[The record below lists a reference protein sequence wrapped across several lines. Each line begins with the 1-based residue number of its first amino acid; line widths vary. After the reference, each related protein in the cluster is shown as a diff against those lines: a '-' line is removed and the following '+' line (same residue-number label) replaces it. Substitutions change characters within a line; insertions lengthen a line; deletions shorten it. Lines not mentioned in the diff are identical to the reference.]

1 MIFQSAF
8 LSTVVSYKMKQTAQQ
23 IEGEQIEDEQT
34 GNTAFPMQA
43 QELQDAFGAFNQ
55 LSAQLSESYQQLEVR
70 VAGLTAALE
79 TEQDERIKEL
89 TEKERVASRL
99 ASLLHALPGGVVV
112 IDDEGKVQ
120 EHNPA
125 AELLLGQPL
134 LGLPWSEIIQRAFAP
149 RSDDGH
155 DISLV
160 DGRKVNISTCPLGSE
175 PGQILLITDVTEI
188 RYLQD
193 RMGQQQRLA
202 AMGKMAA
209 SLAHQIRTPLS
220 SALLYVSN
228 LKRQVLSDEDR
239 FSLTEKMT
247 SRLRHLEQLIEDM
260 LMYSREGK
268 VGEEFFTS
276 QTLLDELYLALE
288 SQLELTHTRFVS
300 VNDHR
305 DLIIHGNRQMLL
317 SALTNLAMNAM
328 QAMKESTKTET
339 GKIEVTISKNNN
351 DVSISIKDNGPGIPF
366 ELQEQIFDPFYTTRT
381 QGTGL
386 GLAVVQAVAKAH
398 DGDVEL
404 KSQPEQGSEFIVTIP
419 LGNKNINQLEISE
432 IKHQQIA

>member
-1 MIFQSAF
+1 MKPTQQPIYQEQKN
-8 LSTVVSYKMKQTAQQ
+8 STT
-23 IEGEQIEDEQT
+23 
-34 GNTAFPMQA
+34 FPMQA

-55 LSAQLSESYQQLEVR
+55 LSAQLTESYQQLEVR
-70 VAGLTAALE
+70 VAGLTTALE

-112 IDDEGKVQ
+112 IDAEGKVQ

-134 LGLPWSEIIQRAFAP
+134 LGLPWSDIIQRSFAP

-155 DISLV
+155 DMSLV

-228 LKRQVLSDEDR
+228 LKRQILSDEDR
-239 FSLTEKMT
+239 FVLTDKMT

-268 VGEEFFTS
+268 VGEEYFTS
-276 QTLLDELYLALE
+276 QSLLDELYQGLE
-288 SQLELTHTRFVS
+288 PQLELTKTRFS
-300 VNDHR
+300 SSNTKR
-305 DLIIHGNRQMLL
+305 DLVIHGNRQMLL

-328 QAMKESTKTET
+328 QAMKESDKTET
-339 GKIEVTISKNNN
+339 GKIEVEITNVNN
-351 DVSISIKDNGPGIPF
+351 DVCISLKDNGPGIPA

-386 GLAVVQAVAKAH
+386 GLAVVKAVAKAH
-398 DGDVEL
+398 GGDVEL
-404 KSQPEQGSEFIVTIP
+404 KSSASKGCTFKVTLPLEGNTNNQPDTDVDTTEFT
-419 LGNKNINQLEISE
+419 
-432 IKHQQIA
+432 HQKIA

>member
-1 MIFQSAF
+1 
-8 LSTVVSYKMKQTAQQ
+8 MKQSPQKDYQA
-23 IEGEQIEDEQT
+23 EQD
-34 GNTAFPMQA
+34 NAPFPMQA
-43 QELQDAFGAFNQ
+43 QELQDAFGAFNN
-55 LSAQLSESYQQLEVR
+55 LSAQLTESYKQLEVR
-70 VAGLTAALE
+70 VAGLTTALE

-112 IDDEGKVQ
+112 IDSEGKVQ

-134 LGLPWSEIIQRAFAP
+134 LGLPWSSLIQRAFLP

-220 SALLYVSN
+220 SALLYVAK
-228 LKRQVLSDEDR
+228 LKRQILSDVER
-239 FSLTEKMT
+239 FDLTEKMT

-276 QTLLDELYLALE
+276 QTLIDELHQGLE
-288 SQLELTHTRFVS
+288 AQLEITNTRFIEK
-300 VNDHR
+300 NTNK
-305 DLIIHGNRQMLL
+305 DLIIYGNRQMLL
-317 SALTNLAMNAM
+317 SALSNLAMNAM
-328 QAMKESTKTET
+328 QAMKESSRVDNAHAT
-339 GKIEVTISKNNN
+339 IEVSIDKDESHIFISL
-351 DVSISIKDNGPGIPF
+351 KDNGPGISA
-366 ELQEQIFDPFYTTRT
+366 ELEQQIFDPFYTTRT

-386 GLAVVQAVAKAH
+386 GLSVVKAVAKAH
-398 DGDVEL
+398 GGDVEYESIKNNGCTFKIIL
-404 KSQPEQGSEFIVTIP
+404 PLENQQGAQGRDNTDLNELNMANS
-419 LGNKNINQLEISE
+419 
-432 IKHQQIA
+432 

>member
-1 MIFQSAF
+1 
-8 LSTVVSYKMKQTAQQ
+8 MKQTSQQ
-23 IEGEQIEDEQT
+23 VNLSQADT
-34 GNTAFPMQA
+34 VSFPLQA

-55 LSAQLSESYQQLEVR
+55 LSAQLTESYQQLEVR
-70 VAGLTAALE
+70 VSGLTAALE
-79 TEQDERIKEL
+79 VEQSERIKEL

-99 ASLLHALPGGVVV
+99 ASLLRALPGGVVV
-112 IDDEGKVQ
+112 IDDAGKVQ

-134 LGLPWSEIIQRAFAP
+134 LGLPWTEIIQRSFSP

-160 DGRKVNISTCPLGSE
+160 DGRKVNISTCPLGDE

-193 RMGQQQRLA
+193 RIGQQQRLA

-220 SALLYVSN
+220 SALLYVSK
-228 LKRQVLSDEDR
+228 LKRQVLTDIER
-239 FSLTEKMT
+239 FELTDKMT

-276 QTLLDELYLALE
+276 EQLVRELHQGLE
-288 SQLELTHTRFVS
+288 AQLEVTNTRFVE
-300 VNDHR
+300 VNDNKE
-305 DLIIHGNRQMLL
+305 LVIHGNKQMLL

-328 QAMKESTKTET
+328 QAMKENTAMTSLA
-339 GKIEVTISKNNN
+339 TITFSLISDGDNIT
-351 DVSISIKDNGPGIPF
+351 VSVADNGPGIP
-366 ELQEQIFDPFYTTRT
+366 EDKQEQIFDPFYTTRT

-386 GLAVVQAVAKAH
+386 GLAVVKAVAKAH
-398 DGDVEL
+398 SGEVQYEKNKGQGCVFKMTLPTTRQKNDATSNDDEITESET
-404 KSQPEQGSEFIVTIP
+404 KSDMKIMRYGI
-419 LGNKNINQLEISE
+419 
-432 IKHQQIA
+432 

>member
-1 MIFQSAF
+1 MTKRIQQHSTDSDSA
-8 LSTVVSYKMKQTAQQ
+8 
-23 IEGEQIEDEQT
+23 
-34 GNTAFPMQA
+34 AFPMQA

-55 LSAQLSESYQQLEVR
+55 LSAQLTESYQQLEVR
-70 VAGLTAALE
+70 VAGLTKALE
-79 TEQDERIKEL
+79 TEQDERLKEL

-112 IDDEGKVQ
+112 IDEEGKVQ

-134 LGLPWSEIIQRAFAP
+134 LGLPWAEIIQRSFAP

-239 FSLTEKMT
+239 FTLTEKMT

-268 VGEEFFTS
+268 VGEEYFTS
-276 QTLLDELYLALE
+276 QDLLDELYQGLE
-288 SQLELTHTRFVS
+288 PQLEITKTRFIT
-300 VNDHR
+300 VNNKR

-328 QAMKESTKTET
+328 QAMKEN
-339 GKIEVTISKNNN
+339 GKIEVEVTKIDN
-351 DVSISIKDNGPGIPF
+351 DVCISLKDNGPGISSG
-366 ELQEQIFDPFYTTRT
+366 LQEQIFDPFYTTRT

-386 GLAVVQAVAKAH
+386 GLAVVKAVAKAH
-398 DGDVEL
+398 GGDVKLESTENKGCVFNIAL
-404 KSQPEQGSEFIVTIP
+404 PLEGKTSNIKGTEITEF
-419 LGNKNINQLEISE
+419 
-432 IKHQQIA
+432 KHQQIA

>member
-1 MIFQSAF
+1 
-8 LSTVVSYKMKQTAQQ
+8 MKQTQQ
-23 IEGEQIEDEQT
+23 PVYQEQSD
-34 GNTAFPMQA
+34 TASFPMQA

-55 LSAQLSESYQQLEVR
+55 LSAQLTESYQQLEVR
-70 VAGLTAALE
+70 VAGLTTALE

-112 IDDEGKVQ
+112 IDAEGKVQ

-134 LGLPWSEIIQRAFAP
+134 LGLPWSDIIQRSFAP

-239 FSLTEKMT
+239 FVLTDKMT

-268 VGEEFFTS
+268 VGEEYFTS
-276 QTLLDELYLALE
+276 QNLIDELYQGLE
-288 SQLELTHTRFVS
+288 PQLELTKTRFTS
-300 VNDHR
+300 VNTKR
-305 DLIIHGNRQMLL
+305 DLVIHGNRQMLL

-328 QAMKESTKTET
+328 QAMKESGKTET
-339 GKIEVTISKNNN
+339 GQIEVEITKVNNN
-351 DVSISIKDNGPGIPF
+351 VCIALKDNGPGIPA

-386 GLAVVQAVAKAH
+386 GLAVVKAVAKAH
-398 DGDVEL
+398 GGDVEL
-404 KSQPEQGSEFIVTIP
+404 KSGANEGCTFKVTLPLEGNTRNQSNTDVDTTEFT
-419 LGNKNINQLEISE
+419 
-432 IKHQQIA
+432 HQKIA

>member
-1 MIFQSAF
+1 
-8 LSTVVSYKMKQTAQQ
+8 MKQSP
-23 IEGEQIEDEQT
+23 QT
-34 GNTAFPMQA
+34 VYQTEHDNVPFPMQA

-55 LSAQLSESYQQLEVR
+55 LSAQLTESYKQLEVR
-70 VAGLTAALE
+70 VAGLTTALE

-112 IDDEGKVQ
+112 IDSEGKVQ

-134 LGLPWSEIIQRAFAP
+134 LGLPWGSIIKRAFLP

-193 RMGQQQRLA
+193 RIGQQQRLA

-220 SALLYVSN
+220 SALLYVAK
-228 LKRQVLSDEDR
+228 LKRQILSDVER
-239 FSLTEKMT
+239 FDLTEKMT

-260 LMYSREGK
+260 LMYSREGT
-268 VGEEFFTS
+268 VGEEFFSS
-276 QTLLDELYLALE
+276 QTLLDELHQGLE
-288 SQLELTHTRFVS
+288 AQLEITHTRFIK
-300 VNDHR
+300 NNINEE
-305 DLIIHGNRQMLL
+305 LIIYGNRQMLL
-317 SALTNLAMNAM
+317 SALSNLAMNAM
-328 QAMKESTKTET
+328 QAMKENSREDNGHAT
-339 GKIEVTISKNNN
+339 IEVNVEKDDRYIFISL
-351 DVSISIKDNGPGIPF
+351 KDNGPGIPADL
-366 ELQEQIFDPFYTTRT
+366 EQQIFDPFYTTRT

-386 GLAVVQAVAKAH
+386 GLSVVKAVAKAH
-398 DGDVEL
+398 GGDVEYESIKNKGCTFKVIL
-404 KSQPEQGSEFIVTIP
+404 PLENKQGTQAENNAD
-419 LGNKNINQLEISE
+419 LNELNIANS
-432 IKHQQIA
+432 

>member
-1 MIFQSAF
+1 MTQ
-8 LSTVVSYKMKQTAQQ
+8 TKQQPLENATAL
-23 IEGEQIEDEQT
+23 
-34 GNTAFPMQA
+34 PMQA

-70 VAGLTAALE
+70 VAGLTNALE

-89 TEKERVASRL
+89 KEKERVASRL
-99 ASLLHALPGGVVV
+99 AALLHALPGGVVV
-112 IDDEGKVQ
+112 IDDSGKVQ

-134 LGLPWSEIIQRAFAP
+134 LGLPWAEIIQRSFAP
-149 RSDDGH
+149 RNDDGH

-160 DGRKVNISTCPLGSE
+160 DGRKVSISTCPLGSE

-193 RMGQQQRLA
+193 RMGQQKRLA

-247 SRLRHLEQLIEDM
+247 ARLRHLEQLIEDM
-260 LMYSREGK
+260 LMYSKEGK
-268 VGEEFFTS
+268 VGEELFTS
-276 QTLLDELYLALE
+276 QNLIDELYQELE
-288 SQLELTHTRFVS
+288 PHLELAKTSFNS
-300 VNDHR
+300 INIKR
-305 DLIIHGNRQMLL
+305 DLIIQANRQMLL
-317 SALTNLAMNAM
+317 SALTNLAMNAI
-328 QAMKESTKTET
+328 QAMKENNITEP
-339 GKIEVTISKNNN
+339 KIDIEIKKINQ
-351 DVSISIKDNGPGIPF
+351 DVCIEIKDNGPGIPS
-366 ELQEQIFDPFYTTRT
+366 EVQAEIFDPFYTTRT

-386 GLAVVQAVAKAH
+386 GLAVVKAVAKAH
-398 DGDVEL
+398 GGNVEL
-404 KSQPEQGSEFIVTIP
+404 DSIVNEGCSFKVLIP
-419 LGNKNINQLEISE
+419 LESQSINQSKFDVMISDSE
-432 IKHQQIA
+432 RQKIA

>member
-1 MIFQSAF
+1 
-8 LSTVVSYKMKQTAQQ
+8 MKQ
-23 IEGEQIEDEQT
+23 IKEQALDT
-34 GNTAFPMQA
+34 NTPFPMQA

-70 VAGLTAALE
+70 VAGLTNALE

-89 TEKERVASRL
+89 KEKERVASRL

-112 IDDEGKVQ
+112 IDDAGKVQ

-134 LGLPWSEIIQRAFAP
+134 LGLPWAEIIQRSFAP

-155 DISLV
+155 DVSLV

-239 FSLTEKMT
+239 FILTDKMT

-260 LMYSREGK
+260 LMYSKEGK
-268 VGEEFFTS
+268 VGEELFTS
-276 QTLLDELYLALE
+276 QTLLDELYTGLE
-288 SQLELTHTRFVS
+288 PQLELTNTKFTSSNVK
-300 VNDHR
+300 R
-305 DLIIHGNRQMLL
+305 DLIIQGNRQMLL
-317 SALTNLAMNAM
+317 SALTNLAMNAI
-328 QAMKESTKTET
+328 QAMKE
-339 GKIEVTISKNNN
+339 NNN
-351 DVSISIKDNGPGIPF
+351 TDNPEIDVEIKKVNKCVCIEIKDNGPGIPT
-366 ELQEQIFDPFYTTRT
+366 ELQEEIFDPFYTTRT

-386 GLAVVQAVAKAH
+386 GLAVVKAVAKAH
-398 DGDVEL
+398 GGDVEL
-404 KSQPEQGSEFIVTIP
+404 KSIANVGCNFKITIP
-419 LGNKNINQLEISE
+419 LENHSINQTESDMNITDFE
-432 IKHQQIA
+432 CQKIA

>member
-23 IEGEQIEDEQT
+23 IDDEQT

-134 LGLPWSEIIQRAFAP
+134 LGLPWSEIILRAFAP

-276 QTLLDELYLALE
+276 QTLLDELYLGLE
-288 SQLELTHTRFVS
+288 AQLELTHTRFVS

-305 DLIIHGNRQMLL
+305 DLIIHGNRQMIL

-328 QAMKESTKTET
+328 QAMKESTKTKT

-351 DVSISIKDNGPGIPF
+351 DVCISIKDNGPGIPL

-404 KSQPEQGSEFIVTIP
+404 KSQSEQGSEFIVTMP

>member
-1 MIFQSAF
+1 MTELKVQQQDSA
-8 LSTVVSYKMKQTAQQ
+8 
-23 IEGEQIEDEQT
+23 D
-34 GNTAFPMQA
+34 FPLQA

-55 LSAQLSESYQQLEVR
+55 LSAQLTESYQQLEVR
-70 VAGLTAALE
+70 VAGLTKALE

-112 IDDEGKVQ
+112 IDEEGKVQ

-134 LGLPWSEIIQRAFAP
+134 LGLPWSEIIQRSFAP

-228 LKRQVLSDEDR
+228 LKRQVLSDEER
-239 FSLTEKMT
+239 FALTDKMT

-268 VGEEFFTS
+268 VGEEDFTS
-276 QTLLDELYLALE
+276 QDLLDELYQGIE
-288 SQLELTHTRFVS
+288 PQLEITKTHFKT
-300 VNDHR
+300 VNNNR
-305 DLIIHGNRQMLL
+305 DLLIHGNRQMLL
-317 SALTNLAMNAM
+317 SALTNIAMNAM
-328 QAMKESTKTET
+328 QAMKEN
-339 GKIEVTISKNNN
+339 GKIEVAVTKVENNVCISL
-351 DVSISIKDNGPGIPF
+351 KDNGPGIP
-366 ELQEQIFDPFYTTRT
+366 EEVQKQIFDPFYTTRT

-386 GLAVVQAVAKAH
+386 GLAVVKAIAKSH
-398 DGDVEL
+398 GGDVTLE
-404 KSQPEQGSEFIVTIP
+404 SNENQGCVFNVTLP
-419 LGNKNINQLEISE
+419 LEKNNSNTSNDETTAFQ
-432 IKHQQIA
+432 HQQIA

>member
-1 MIFQSAF
+1 
-8 LSTVVSYKMKQTAQQ
+8 MKQTPQPDLQVQA
-23 IEGEQIEDEQT
+23 D
-34 GNTAFPMQA
+34 NASFPMQA

-55 LSAQLSESYQQLEVR
+55 LSAQLTESYQQLEVR
-70 VAGLTAALE
+70 VAGLTSALE

-112 IDDEGKVQ
+112 IDGEGKVQ

-134 LGLPWSEIIQRAFAP
+134 LGLPWSEIIQRSFAP
-149 RSDDGH
+149 RNDDGH

-193 RMGQQQRLA
+193 RTGQQQRLA

-268 VGEEFFTS
+268 VGEELFSS
-276 QTLLDELYLALE
+276 QTLLDDLYQGLE
-288 SQLELTHTRFVS
+288 PQLELTQTKFS
-300 VNDHR
+300 TTNNER
-305 DLIIHGNRQMLL
+305 DLMIHGNRQMLL
-317 SALTNLAMNAM
+317 SAITNLAMNAM
-328 QAMKESTKTET
+328 QAMKECDKNEA
-339 GKIEVTISKNNN
+339 GKIEVIISRENN
-351 DVSISIKDNGPGIPF
+351 DVCIALKDNGPGISS
-366 ELQEQIFDPFYTTRT
+366 EVQDQIFDPFYTTRT

-398 DGDVEL
+398 DGRVMLE
-404 KSQPEQGSEFIVTIP
+404 SIPNEGSVFKVILPIENNQSVATEF
-419 LGNKNINQLEISE
+419 Q
-432 IKHQQIA
+432 HQQIA

>member
-1 MIFQSAF
+1 
-8 LSTVVSYKMKQTAQQ
+8 MKQTQESIKTEAS
-23 IEGEQIEDEQT
+23 
-34 GNTAFPMQA
+34 NNVAFPLQA

-70 VAGLTAALE
+70 VASLTSALE
-79 TEQDERIKEL
+79 KEQDERIKEL

-112 IDDEGKVQ
+112 IDGQGKVQ

-125 AELLLGQPL
+125 AEFLLGQPL
-134 LGLPWSEIIQRAFAP
+134 LGLPWSEIIQRSFSP

-188 RYLQD
+188 RHLQD

-220 SALLYVSN
+220 SVLLYVSN
-228 LKRQVLSDEDR
+228 LKRQVLSDEER
-239 FSLTEKMT
+239 FVLTEKMT

-268 VGEEFFTS
+268 VGEEYFTS
-276 QTLLDELYLALE
+276 QELLDELYQGLE
-288 SQLELTHTRFVS
+288 PQLELTHTRFIT
-300 VNDHR
+300 VNNER

-328 QAMKESTKTET
+328 QAMKDN
-339 GKIEVTISKNNN
+339 GAIEVVVGSSENEVN
-351 DVSISIKDNGPGIPF
+351 ISIKDNGPGIAP
-366 ELQEQIFDPFYTTRT
+366 EHQAQIFDPFYTTRT

-398 DGDVEL
+398 GGKVRLESKENKGCEFTVTLPLVKDTSNNFDDSVEL
-404 KSQPEQGSEFIVTIP
+404 K
-419 LGNKNINQLEISE
+419 
-432 IKHQQIA
+432 HQHIA

>member
-1 MIFQSAF
+1 MA
-8 LSTVVSYKMKQTAQQ
+8 TKQTFEIAA
-23 IEGEQIEDEQT
+23 EGSIPEQHLFQEQLDT
-34 GNTAFPMQA
+34 SSLPMQA

-55 LSAQLSESYQQLEVR
+55 LSAQLTESYQQLEVR
-70 VAGLTAALE
+70 VAGLTEALE
-79 TEQDERIKEL
+79 NEQSERIKEL

-112 IDDEGKVQ
+112 IDAEGKVQ

-134 LGLPWSEIIQRAFAP
+134 LGLPWSEIIHRSFAP

-155 DISLV
+155 DVSLV

-193 RMGQQQRLA
+193 RTGQQQRLA

-228 LKRQVLSDEDR
+228 LKRQILSDNER
-239 FSLTEKMT
+239 FTLADKMT

-268 VGEEFFTS
+268 VGEEFFTAES
-276 QTLLDELYLALE
+276 FLDELYQGLE
-288 SQLELTHTRFVS
+288 PHLELCETTFIKS
-300 VNDHR
+300 NQADN
-305 DLIIHGNRQMLL
+305 LKIFGNRQMLI
-317 SALTNLAMNAM
+317 SAVSNLAMNAM
-328 QAMKESTKTET
+328 QAMKKGGRLEAKVSQQ
-339 GKIEVTISKNNN
+339 NNQ
-351 DVSISIKDNGPGIPF
+351 VCIALKDNGPGIPS

-386 GLAVVQAVAKAH
+386 GLAVVKAVATAH
-398 DGDVEL
+398 GGNVLLDSKPNQGCEFRMLLPIENSKSTESKSTEL
-404 KSQPEQGSEFIVTIP
+404 Q
-419 LGNKNINQLEISE
+419 
-432 IKHQQIA
+432 HQQIA